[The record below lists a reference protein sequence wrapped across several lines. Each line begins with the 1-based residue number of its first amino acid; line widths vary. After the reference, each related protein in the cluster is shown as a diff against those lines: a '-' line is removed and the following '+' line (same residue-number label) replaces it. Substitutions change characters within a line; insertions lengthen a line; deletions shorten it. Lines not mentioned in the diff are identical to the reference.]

1 MLLFEGVGRKTEK
14 EQRFPGLVLILNLIK
29 QMALSRHTPVLR
41 GKELSEWW
49 VQQEA
54 ENQEGTMGSELGVCI
69 PL

>member
-1 MLLFEGVGRKTEK
+1 
-14 EQRFPGLVLILNLIK
+14 
-29 QMALSRHTPVLR
+29 MALSRHTPVLR